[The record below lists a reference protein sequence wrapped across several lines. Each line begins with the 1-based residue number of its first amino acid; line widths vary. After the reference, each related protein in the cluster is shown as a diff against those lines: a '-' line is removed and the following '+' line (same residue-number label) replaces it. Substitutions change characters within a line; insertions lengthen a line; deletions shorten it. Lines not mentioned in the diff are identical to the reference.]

1 MGQTVSGNTVSGNDI
16 PPAVLPA
23 ENITN
28 NNTYMIDNTAV
39 CDLLAALLQEETRQN
54 ETLTQL
60 STVMQTVSE
69 NLEKSGI
76 YGHLRDQVLAEGTEP
91 ETGLEAE
98 PKPIPACLIL
108 TAFLRK

>member
-39 CDLLAALLQEETRQN
+39 CDLLAALFAGRN
-54 ETLTQL
+54 
-60 STVMQTVSE
+60 QTE
-69 NLEKSGI
+69 
-76 YGHLRDQVLAEGTEP
+76 
-91 ETGLEAE
+91 
-98 PKPIPACLIL
+98 
-108 TAFLRK
+108 

>member
-54 ETLTQL
+54 ETLTQQIGRAH
-60 STVMQTVSE
+60 V
-69 NLEKSGI
+69 
-76 YGHLRDQVLAEGTEP
+76 
-91 ETGLEAE
+91 
-98 PKPIPACLIL
+98 
-108 TAFLRK
+108 